1 MGHEVDIEQIVRE
14 VLAALHGR
22 HMNGQTQPAPLP
34 PSVDTCTI
42 TAKPTDRL
50 ELTDR
55 LVTLATLENRL
66 SGIHSLV
73 LGRGAV
79 VTPSARDLLRAR
91 DVHVSYAVAAP
102 RASVAVVVGVAEVTG
117 AKAFDSATFNSAA
130 FVEALLRDGLPIER
144 LAKTGLT
151 SVVEELADH
160 AARGGRPT
168 VLLTAKPEAAACL
181 ANRWSGVRAVAGR
194 DVVNVRRAIAD
205 VAANLV
211 AIDPARDLAGFRRLL
226 QEFCAGWPRPVPAL
240 FDVHLPRN

>member
-1 MGHEVDIEQIVRE
+1 MVHEVDIEQIVRE

-22 HMNGQTQPAPLP
+22 LANGQMP
-34 PSVDTCTI
+34 PTSNVTFNGNS
-42 TAKPTDRL
+42 ASKPQPTDLL

-55 LVTLATLENRL
+55 LVTLATLDNRL
-66 SGIHSLV
+66 SGIRSLV
-73 LGRGAV
+73 LRRGAV
-79 VTPSARDLLRAR
+79 VTPSARDLLRAKE
-91 DVHVSYAVAAP
+91 VQVSFAAIAP
-102 RASVAVVVGVAEVTG
+102 RASVALVVGIAEASG
-117 AKAFDSATFNSAA
+117 AKMFDSAA

-168 VLLTAKPEAAACL
+168 VMLTARPEAAACL

-194 DVVNVRRAIAD
+194 DVASIRRAIAD

-211 AIDPARDLAGFRRLL
+211 AVDPAGDPGGFRRVL
-226 QEFCAGWPRPVPAL
+226 QDYCAGWPRPVPAL
-240 FDVHLPRN
+240 FDVHLPKN